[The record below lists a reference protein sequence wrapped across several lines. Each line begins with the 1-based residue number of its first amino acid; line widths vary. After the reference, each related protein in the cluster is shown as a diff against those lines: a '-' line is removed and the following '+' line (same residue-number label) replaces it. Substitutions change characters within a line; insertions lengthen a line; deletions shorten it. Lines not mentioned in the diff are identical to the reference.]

1 MPKDRRHAA
10 IMFTDIVGYTALMGS
25 DEDRAFDVIRKNREI
40 HTELVGKFK
49 GTLIKEMGDGML
61 VSFNLA
67 SDAVR
72 CAIEIQKACKEQS
85 IPLKIGIHEGEM
97 VFEGSDVLGDG
108 VNIASRLQE
117 SAGKGCITIS
127 GAVYGDIKNKSDIQ
141 TQFIREK
148 SFKNVDEPVKVY
160 KVSCEDGPVRESSPI
175 HDRWKSIVALPFIK
189 IGILLI
195 SVSVVAVVIIFLF
208 YRAKSIP
215 FTERDWIVIAD
226 FDNLTDETIFDNS
239 LNTAFALSINQ
250 SRYVNVFTR
259 QRVFETL
266 KRMNRGD
273 LVKVDEEAGREI
285 AIREGV
291 KVCIVPGISRVGSQ
305 YILTAK
311 IQEAKTGVI
320 FRSEILYAKSQDEII
335 DKLDQLSKNVRR
347 HLGET
352 RYEIFEQSKPLSQVT
367 TTSLDALKQYSIGIE
382 NHWNMEF
389 EEAITHYENAISI
402 DSNFTSAKASLGNLL
417 FQRFDKERGKEWLDQ
432 AILSVDNLT
441 DREKYGILEFYAVNI
456 ENDFKK
462 GIEYAKT
469 RIELYPD
476 DPAAHNNLGW
486 NYQNLGHYEKAV
498 EEYKEALRINPYL
511 MLTYSGVIYTYLGY
525 LGQIDS
531 AKTWSNRMI
540 RYGPDN
546 PWGYFNLGS
555 VYVAI
560 DSLEKAEAAYLKAS
574 DLNPNLLINQ
584 YRLAHLYRLRGK
596 YDKAIVVFE
605 EILRLHPDESPARYN
620 LGLNYSLL
628 GESNIARS
636 HFIGYRKITEQW
648 LVDFPNNPTTYI
660 ANGLVLT
667 RLGEKDA
674 GLEIGK
680 KALELDSTIHFQF
693 AQLLAV
699 QGRTNEALD
708 QLKKALENGYRDLPW
723 IILYPDLQSLQ
734 GEERYN
740 DLIDE
745 YFKY

>member
-1 MPKDRRHAA
+1 MSQRRLAA

-25 DEDRAFDVIRKNREI
+25 DEDRAFEVLRKNREI
-40 HTELVGKFK
+40 HTKLIEQFN

-61 VSFNLA
+61 VSFNLV

-72 CAIEIQKACKEQS
+72 CAIEIQKACKEQA

-117 SAGKGCITIS
+117 SADEGCIFIS
-127 GAVYGDIKNKSDIQ
+127 GPVYGDIKNKSDIRSH
-141 TQFIREK
+141 FIREK
-148 SFKNVDEPVKVY
+148 TFKNVDEPVKVY
-160 KVSCEDGPVRESSPI
+160 MVSREEGQERESSPI
-175 HDRWKSIVALPFIK
+175 HDRWKSIVALPLIK
-189 IGILLI
+189 IGTLVI

-259 QRVFETL
+259 HRVFETL
-266 KRMNRGD
+266 KRMNRGG
-273 LVKVDEEAGREI
+273 LVKVDEETGREI
-285 AIREGV
+285 AMREGV

-320 FRSEILYAKSQDEII
+320 FKSEILYAKSQDEII

-367 TTSLDALKQYSIGIE
+367 TSSLDALKQYSIGIE

-417 FQRFDKERGKEWLDQ
+417 FQKFDKERGKEWLDQ

-456 ENDFKK
+456 ENNLKK
-462 GIEYAKT
+462 GIEYVKT

-486 NYQNLGHYEKAV
+486 NYQNLGYYEKAV
-498 EEYKEALRINPYL
+498 EEYKEVLRINPYL
-511 MLTYSGVIYTYLGY
+511 MLTYSGVIYAYLGY

-555 VYVAI
+555 VYVGI
-560 DSLEKAEAAYLKAS
+560 DSLEKAEAAYLKAR
-574 DLNPNLLINQ
+574 DLNPNLLINL

-636 HFIGYRKITEQW
+636 HFIKYKKITEQW
-648 LVDFPNNPTTYI
+648 LVDYPANPTTYI
-660 ANGLVLT
+660 ANGLVLA

-674 GLEIGK
+674 GWEIGK
-680 KALELDSTIHFQF
+680 KALELDSTIHFHF
-693 AQLLAV
+693 AQLLAALD
-699 QGRTNEALD
+699 RKNEALD
-708 QLKKALENGYRDLPW
+708 QLEKALENGYRDLPW
-723 IILYPDLQSLQ
+723 IKLYPDLQSLQ
-734 GEERYN
+734 GEERYQ
-740 DLIDE
+740 DLLEE
-745 YFKY
+745 YFGY